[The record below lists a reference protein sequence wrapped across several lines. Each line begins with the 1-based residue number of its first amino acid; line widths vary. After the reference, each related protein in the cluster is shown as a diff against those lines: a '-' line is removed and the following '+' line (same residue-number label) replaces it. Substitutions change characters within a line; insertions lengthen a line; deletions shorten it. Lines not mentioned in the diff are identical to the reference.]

1 MMSRCTAIK
10 KLATETYNQYT
21 CYGNV
26 IKDATLAS
34 LKAQKAFVEKDV
46 LLSDKEREDMRL
58 YITTY
63 IIEILIHEFLK
74 SDR

>member
-10 KLATETYNQYT
+10 ELATDTYNLYA

-34 LKAQKAFVEKDV
+34 LKAQKAFAEKDV
-46 LLSDKEREDMRL
+46 LLSDKEREGICL

-63 IIEILIHEFLK
+63 IVEILLYEYLE
-74 SDR
+74 SN

>member
-1 MMSRCTAIK
+1 MSRCTAIK
-10 KLATETYNQYT
+10 KLATETYNQYI

-34 LKAQKAFVEKDV
+34 LKAQKAFVEKDA
-46 LLSDKEREDMRL
+46 LLSDNEREDMRL

-63 IIEILIHEFLK
+63 IIEILIYEFLE

>member
-1 MMSRCTAIK
+1 MMSRCAAIK
-10 KLATETYNQYT
+10 KLATETYNQYA

-63 IIEILIHEFLK
+63 IVEILLYEYLE
-74 SDR
+74 SN

>member
-10 KLATETYNQYT
+10 KLATETYNQYV

-34 LKAQKAFVEKDV
+34 LKAQKAFVKKDV
-46 LLSDKEREDMRL
+46 LLSDKEKEDMCL

-63 IIEILIHEFLK
+63 IVEILLYEYLEFN
-74 SDR
+74 

>member
-10 KLATETYNQYT
+10 KLATETYNQYV
-21 CYGNV
+21 CYGNI

-63 IIEILIHEFLK
+63 IIEILIYEFLE

>member
-1 MMSRCTAIK
+1 MSRCTAIK
-10 KLATETYNQYT
+10 KLATETYNQYA
-21 CYGNV
+21 CYGSV

-46 LLSDKEREDMRL
+46 LLSDKEREDMRI

-63 IIEILIHEFLK
+63 IIEILIHEFLE

>member
-1 MMSRCTAIK
+1 MTSRCAAIK

-21 CYGNV
+21 CYGSV

-34 LKAQKAFVEKDV
+34 LKAQRAFVERDA
-46 LLSDKEREDMRL
+46 LLSSKEKEDMSL

-63 IIEILIHEFLK
+63 IAEIPPYEYPK
-74 SDR
+74 SNR

>member
-1 MMSRCTAIK
+1 MMSRCIAIK
-10 KLATETYNQYT
+10 KLAMETYNQYV

-46 LLSDKEREDMRL
+46 ILSDKEKEDMCL

-63 IIEILIHEFLK
+63 IIEILINEFLE
-74 SDR
+74 SD

>member
-10 KLATETYNQYT
+10 KLATETYNQYV

-34 LKAQKAFVEKDV
+34 LKAQEAFVKKDV
-46 LLSDKEREDMRL
+46 LLSDKEKEDMCL

-63 IIEILIHEFLK
+63 IVEILLYEYLEFN
-74 SDR
+74 

>member
-10 KLATETYNQYT
+10 KLATETYNQYA

-26 IKDATLAS
+26 IRDAVIAS
-34 LKAQKAFVEKDV
+34 LKAQRAFVERDV
-46 LLSDKEREDMRL
+46 LLSSEEKKDMHL

-63 IIEILIHEFLK
+63 IMEILIYEFLE

>member
-1 MMSRCTAIK
+1 MTSRCIAIK
-10 KLATETYNQYT
+10 KLATETYNQYV

-34 LKAQKAFVEKDV
+34 LKAQRAFVERDA
-46 LLSDKEREDMRL
+46 LLSNKEKEDMCL

-63 IIEILIHEFLK
+63 IVEILLYEYLK
-74 SDR
+74 SN

>member
-10 KLATETYNQYT
+10 KLATETYNQYA
-21 CYGNV
+21 CYGNI

-34 LKAQKAFVEKDV
+34 LKAQKAFVEKDL
-46 LLSDKEREDMRL
+46 LLSDKEREDMCL

-63 IIEILIHEFLK
+63 IVEILLYEYLK
-74 SDR
+74 SN

>member
-1 MMSRCTAIK
+1 MISRCIAIK

-21 CYGNV
+21 CYGNI

-46 LLSDKEREDMRL
+46 FLSDKEKEDMCL

-63 IIEILIHEFLK
+63 IVEILLYEYLK
-74 SDR
+74 FN